1 MKIFFLFLG
10 LLSNEPGYELLK
22 IPITQGFKKVTC
34 DHAFEKYTE
43 WKLNPNYEDGNGEV
57 WGFHTYKDKVVF
69 MHYCKDKQGNWVR

>member
-22 IPITQGFKKVTC
+22 IPITQGIQKVTC

-43 WKLNPNYEDGNGEV
+43 WKLYV
-57 WGFHTYKDKVVF
+57 
-69 MHYCKDKQGNWVR
+69 